1 MPTSRSVVSVQ
12 LRALGDFSLHP
23 QGRPCGRPPAALRP
37 GSDTRVT
44 GMPASPSTSGRDE
57 AFAARTSRTNLRSHH

>member
-1 MPTSRSVVSVQ
+1 MLAFRSVVSVL

-37 GSDTRVT
+37 GDDTTAT
-44 GMPASPSTSGRDE
+44 GAPASPSTTGSTSQAAAGGGGRSGL
-57 AFAARTSRTNLRSHH
+57 T